1 MSRRRAKLK
10 TWKNN
15 PKPEIKVK
23 NCSKT
28 ISMDTDTNT
37 TYIKQQNHQGFS
49 PKTLFYLMSRNRGGK
64 KSKKIT
70 NTPNKFVLK
79 HFNGHRH

>member
-49 PKTLFYLMSRNRGGK
+49 PKTLFYLMSRNREEK
-64 KSKKIT
+64 KSKKNDQ
-70 NTPNKFVLK
+70 NTKQICLK
-79 HFNGHRH
+79 TF